1 MKPLSWVVM
10 RFSDVVLQRF
20 FRLQTQEDPIAF
32 SKVELGDFVS
42 EQIETTSDENQD
54 TELQLFHN
62 ALSFTNLKAR
72 EVMVPRAEMVAVDR
86 YEKPKELL
94 DIFSSTG
101 FSKILIYAQSMDNII
116 GYVHAF
122 DMFKKPKSLHAIIK
136 AVEWIPETMRIQDVF
151 NQLVKKR
158 RSVAVVLDEFGGTA
172 GMLTLEDIVEELFGE
187 IEDEHDTVNNVS
199 ITHDDGSFTFS
210 ARLEIDE
217 INTDHNIELPVSES
231 YETLGG
237 LIVHHTADIPTEGE
251 HVSIEGF
258 TFEMLE
264 VSNTKIDLVR
274 IYPE

>member
-1 MKPLSWVVM
+1 MRSFIQPFLFPLKEKQNIKTLLKS
-10 RFSDVVLQRF
+10 
-20 FRLQTQEDPIAF
+20 PI
-32 SKVELGDFVS
+32 FVS
-42 EQIETTSDENQD
+42 PSIS
-54 TELQLFHN
+54 
-62 ALSFTNLKAR
+62 
-72 EVMVPRAEMVAVDR
+72 
-86 YEKPKELL
+86 LL
-94 DIFSSTG
+94 D
-101 FSKILIYAQSMDNII
+101 LLY
-116 GYVHAF
+116 
-122 DMFKKPKSLHAIIK
+122 
-136 AVEWIPETMRIQDVF
+136 EMRI
-151 NQLVKKR
+151 KR
-158 RSVAVVLDEFGGTA
+158 RHLALVVDEYGGIDGLVTI
-172 GMLTLEDIVEELFGE
+172 EDLVEELVGE